1 MCGIV
6 GLHLKNPDLQPRL
19 GELLTQMLE
28 AMTTRGP
35 DSAGIAVY
43 ADRDPAPAGHE
54 ADPGPDQPVP
64 PDQPGQELRYSLR
77 SDETIDWDLLA
88 KRIAAETGRDLRVE
102 PLGSDSAV
110 FVSSAAETSFLAAV
124 RRAAPQVTVPG
135 FGRSMVVVKDVGAP
149 AAICARYGIPGWG
162 GYQGIGHT
170 RMATESAVTTAHSHP
185 FAPAA
190 DLALVHNG
198 SFSNY
203 ATVRGRLARQG
214 IRFETDN
221 DSEVAARLVAARMA
235 EGADLADGL
244 RTVLKEMDG
253 FFTLLVTT
261 RTQFAVIRDSFA
273 CKPAVIAETPD
284 YVAMASEYHALAG
297 LPGITGARVFEPMPE
312 EIHVWSR

>member
-1 MCGIV
+1 
-6 GLHLKNPDLQPRL
+6 
-19 GELLTQMLE
+19 LLTQMLE

-43 ADRDPAPAGHE
+43 ADRNSASQD
-54 ADPGPDQPVP
+54 
-64 PDQPGQELRYSLR
+64 QELRYSLR
-77 SDETIDWDLLA
+77 SDEAIDWDLLA
-88 KRIAAETGRDLRVE
+88 KRIAAETGRDTRIE
-102 PLGSDSAV
+102 PLGSDSALV
-110 FVSSAAETSFLAAV
+110 ASSAPETSVLAAV
-124 RRAAPQVTVPG
+124 RRIAPQVTVPG

-149 AAICARYGIPGWG
+149 AAICARYGIPGWA

-214 IRFETDN
+214 IRCDTDN

-235 EGADLADGL
+235 EGADLADGM

-261 RTQFAVIRDSFA
+261 RTQFAVVRDSFA

>member
-6 GLHLKNPDLQPRL
+6 GLHLKNPGLQPRL
-19 GELLTQMLE
+19 GELLSQMLE

-35 DSAGIAVY
+35 DSAGIAFY
-43 ADRDPAPAGHE
+43 ADRDPAPA
-54 ADPGPDQPVP
+54 A
-64 PDQPGQELRYSLR
+64 PGQGRELRYSLR
-77 SDETIDWDLLA
+77 SDEAIDWNLLA
-88 KRIAAETGRDLRVE
+88 ERIAADTGQGLRVE

-110 FVSSAAETSFLAAV
+110 FVSQTNEGSFLSAV
-124 RRAAPQVTVPG
+124 RRVAPQVTVPG

-203 ATVRGRLARQG
+203 ATIRGRLARQG
-214 IRFETDN
+214 IRCDTDN
-221 DSEVAARLVAARMA
+221 DSEVAARLVASRMA
-235 EGADLADGL
+235 EGADLEEGL

-312 EIHVWSR
+312 EIHIWSR

>member
-35 DSAGIAVY
+35 DSAGLAVY

-54 ADPGPDQPVP
+54 ADPGPDQPGQP
-64 PDQPGQELRYSLR
+64 GPPGQELRYSLR

-124 RRAAPQVTVPG
+124 RRAAPRVTVPG

-214 IRFETDN
+214 IRCDTDN